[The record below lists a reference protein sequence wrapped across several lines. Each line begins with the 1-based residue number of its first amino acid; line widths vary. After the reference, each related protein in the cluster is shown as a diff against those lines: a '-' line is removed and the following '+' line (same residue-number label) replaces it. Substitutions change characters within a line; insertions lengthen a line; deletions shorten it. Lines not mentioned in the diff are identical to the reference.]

1 MAKTV
6 RMSLGEVLLKEKF
19 VTEEDLKKA
28 KEYQK
33 KHGGNLADVLIKLGL
48 ITEEQLVIGLAKQLG
63 IPHVKLSNYKI
74 DPEVMETIPEDIIKK
89 EKVIPL
95 AKSGNSLTVAMADP
109 LNVLLIDSLRARTG
123 YNIQIIAATPSEIE
137 KVIGD
142 YFSAKAE
149 RHISNLIQESDTSE
163 TLTVIGAEERVNLD
177 ELLEEAE
184 QAPIVKMVN
193 MILSRGIRERAS
205 DIHIEPFEKRVQVRF
220 RIDGILYPLINLPKR
235 VQNAVI
241 SRIKILSEMDI
252 AERRL
257 PQDGRF
263 RVKAYNRDI
272 DFRVSTIPTRFG
284 EKVVLRLLD
293 KAQLMGLTI
302 DKLGLEE
309 NVLDKYRRAIMKPY
323 GMIILTGPT
332 SSGKSTSLHAAIR
345 ALNTPDKNILTIE
358 DPVEYEQEGV
368 NQVQVN
374 EEVGLTFAKA
384 LRAFLRQDPDIIM
397 LGEMR
402 DFETADIGI
411 KAALTGHLLLTTL
424 HTNDAAGAITRL
436 LNMGIEPFLIAG
448 SLIFVGAQRLMRRV
462 CKECAQPYHP
472 PPELLKQLG
481 IEKNPKDVVFY
492 RAKGCGACN
501 NTGYRGRMAVME
513 ALEVDDDIRQLII
526 KRASDVEIK
535 KVAIEKG
542 MVPLKENALAKV
554 IKGESTLEEMGR
566 ITGTYLQFFI
576 LAGR

>member
-309 NVLDKYRRAIMKPY
+309 NVLDKYQRAIMKPY

-472 PPELLKQLG
+472 SPELLKQLG

-566 ITGTYLQFFI
+566 ITGTYL
-576 LAGR
+576 